1 MPARVVQ
8 LPISTGFR
16 PLARIATRVAR
27 ELKLWRW
34 RRERSTIGAPVTLP
48 RRRPGRAF
56 MLQSRLSDAHF
67 GV

>member
-1 MPARVVQ
+1 MPAFR
-8 LPISTGFR
+8 LR
-16 PLARIATRVAR
+16 PLSWIATRVAR

-34 RRERSTIGAPVTLP
+34 RRQRSTIGAPVTLP

-56 MLQSRLSDAHF
+56 MFESRRSNAHS

>member
-56 MLQSRLSDAHF
+56 MFESRRSDAHSR
-67 GV
+67 V